1 MGIDSGKTKHLDNCN
16 CNACKHKRED
26 NRKTIERLKKEGMKL
41 GKMQADSNEQEIED
55 AERKIS
61 SENYTTE
68 EVVKALWNIER
79 LLEQLIRFEE
89 KKETY

>member
-1 MGIDSGKTKHLDNCN
+1 MKILKKHGNNCN
-16 CNACKHKRED
+16 CSACKHKRED
-26 NRKTIERLKKEGMKL
+26 NRETVERLKKEGMKL
-41 GKMQADSNEQEIED
+41 GKMRADSNEQEIED

-61 SENYTTE
+61 SEIYTTE
-68 EVVKALWNIER
+68 EVVHALERIER

>member
-1 MGIDSGKTKHLDNCN
+1 MD
-16 CNACKHKRED
+16 D

-68 EVVKALWNIER
+68 EVVKALSNIER